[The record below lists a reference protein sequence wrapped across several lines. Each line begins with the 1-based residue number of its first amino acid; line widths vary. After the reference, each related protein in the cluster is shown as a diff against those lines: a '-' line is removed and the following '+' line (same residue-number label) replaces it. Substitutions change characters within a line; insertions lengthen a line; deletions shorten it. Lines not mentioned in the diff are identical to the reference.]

1 MLDPQN
7 KHQLYLYD
15 LAYLLKEDALEA
27 LVEWRNSLESKDP
40 TDKVFFEG
48 QLLAYYKVLDLMK
61 SQAESFEMP
70 PGDLSW
76 GDFNPDTLLPSR
88 K

>member
-1 MLDPQN
+1 MPDFQN
-7 KHQLYLYD
+7 THQAYLYD
-15 LAYLLKEDALEA
+15 LAYLLKVEALEA
-27 LVEWRNSLESKDP
+27 LAEWRNSLESKDP

-61 SQAESFEMP
+61 SQAESFELAQ
-70 PGDLSW
+70 GDLNW
-76 GDFNPDTLLPSR
+76 DDFDPDTLLPNR